1 MKKIFFLLTI
11 CFFSGIAL
19 YAQDSLKQYVGK
31 YKFPEGSVV
40 PEIEVVI
47 ENGALVFKSNMGTTS
62 IEKNGGDEF
71 SIPAYSGTATFTR
84 NEAKKI
90 TGLHIEAGGTVLDG
104 SLVESKPVE
113 KSGTNDDLLSN
124 PKYILIP
131 QVPYHGYD
139 D

>member
-40 PEIEVVI
+40 PEIEVAI

-104 SLVESKPVE
+104 SLVESKPAE
-113 KSGTNDDLLSN
+113 KSGTNDDLLIN
-124 PKYILIP
+124 PKYLLMP
-131 QVPYHGYD
+131 QVPYHNWD
-139 D
+139 E